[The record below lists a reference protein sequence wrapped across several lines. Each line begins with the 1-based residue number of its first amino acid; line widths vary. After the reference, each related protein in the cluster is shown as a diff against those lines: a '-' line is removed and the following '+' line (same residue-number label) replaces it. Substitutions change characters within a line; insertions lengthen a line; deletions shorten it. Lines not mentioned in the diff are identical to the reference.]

1 MTVLEVKNL
10 QKSFGTIR
18 AVQDISFSVK
28 AGEVFT
34 IIGPNGAGKTTTLE
48 MIEGLVTPDQGDI
61 HFGELNWNRDAV
73 AIKKMIGVQ
82 PQSSA
87 MFDLLTPEEN
97 LNLFATFYN
106 HSRPTEDIL
115 QFNQPNRSSKQSRKE
130 AYLVVNVNGLPLA
143 LR

>member
-1 MTVLEVKNL
+1 MQLNEHHSLINFPLKTDRKVRKQMKVLEVQNL
-10 QKSFGTIR
+10 QKSFGAIH

-61 HFGELNWNRDAV
+61 HFGELNWNQDAI

-97 LNLFATFYN
+97 LNLFASFY
-106 HSRPTEDIL
+106 E
-115 QFNQPNRSSKQSRKE
+115 QARSTD
-130 AYLVVNVNGLPLA
+130 
-143 LR
+143 